1 LFTEYS
7 SLGILAG
14 LTGTL
19 LGSVAGW
26 IAVRYMFE
34 LAFQLPAVP
43 LIVLWIGAA
52 ATTATIGLLN
62 SRDVFSKTP
71 LAVIREMSE

>member
-1 LFTEYS
+1 
-7 SLGILAG
+7 
-14 LTGTL
+14 
-19 LGSVAGW
+19 
-26 IAVRYMFE
+26 MFE
-34 LAFQLPAVP
+34 LAFQLPAIP